1 MDGVAVLVNPPR
13 LIKKGVAASPVVTPE
28 PSPRALTFASDDGGF
43 SLTSTGVVVTGKPI
57 FGDWESALNLAVY
70 LEERSPFWKADLLEY
85 GHTRADWLPIIDAVV
100 DASKFTESTVRQ
112 YRHIAKAVPMADRV
126 DGLSFSH
133 HAEVAA
139 LPAEDKR
146 PMLERAKREH
156 LSVSAL
162 RQVVR
167 KARKVRRILKGQA
180 SELAKAQERVIE
192 CAHEAAA
199 LCREIAA
206 HDCQK
211 AEALI
216 GKARRKIDQCEEA
229 VTKFRTVQGKKS

>member
-1 MDGVAVLVNPPR
+1 MPR
-13 LIKKGVAASPVVTPE
+13 LVKRKGVTAAVVTPE
-28 PSPRALTFASDDGGF
+28 PSPRALTFASDEGGF
-43 SLTSTGVVVTGKPI
+43 SLTATGVVVTGRPI
-57 FGDWESALNLAVY
+57 FGDWDSALNLAVY

-85 GHTRADWLPIIDAVV
+85 GHTRSDWAGLIDSVV

-133 HAEVAA
+133 HAEVAS

-146 PMLERAKREH
+146 PMLERAKRDH

-180 SELAKAQERVIE
+180 SELAKAQQAITEHAI
-192 CAHEAAA
+192 EAAS
-199 LCREIAA
+199 LCRLIAS
-206 HDCQK
+206 HDAK
-211 AEALI
+211 DAERWI
-216 GKARRKIDQCEEA
+216 GKARRELDRCEES
-229 VTKFRTVQGKKS
+229 VEKFRKVQGKKS